1 MSPLDGV
8 GVELVL
14 STLALHLVGHLC
26 ALGMHV
32 GVGVKAR
39 RYIVGMIAHLLHN
52 VNLAVSRP
60 RTEVHRHHPEGRPC
74 TLTLRQF
81 DAGLDIA
88 VLPAFLHLGIDTA
101 GVDLAVLLQGGDAQL
116 ATTHLSHQLALGRAV
131 VDIFLQLIVHTTLT
145 PHLMRPV
152 GGIQLRPFVELIVPD
167 EGIAFRSV
175 VGRLSGCL
183 LLYADDLA
191 GRARHDVDGAR
202 AGTGRR
208 ISRYLDRDSA
218 RLGCRIAGFYRDKV
232 LIGISPPLLARCRDA
247 DAVGAAI
254 DGSGDALQGGAD
266 DSGIGNRVVG
276 VVAATA
282 GDGHG
287 DDEH

>member
-1 MSPLDGV
+1 M
-8 GVELVL
+8 
-14 STLALHLVGHLC
+14 
-26 ALGMHV
+26 
-32 GVGVKAR
+32 
-39 RYIVGMIAHLLHN
+39 
-52 VNLAVSRP
+52 
-60 RTEVHRHHPEGRPC
+60 
-74 TLTLRQF
+74 
-81 DAGLDIA
+81 
-88 VLPAFLHLGIDTA
+88 
-101 GVDLAVLLQGGDAQL
+101 
-116 ATTHLSHQLALGRAV
+116 ATTYLSHQLAFGRAV
-131 VDIFLQLIVHTTLT
+131 VDIFLQLVVHTTLA

-152 GGIQLRPFVELIVPD
+152 SGIQLRPFVELIVPD

-191 GRARHDVDGAR
+191 GRPRHDVDGAR

-208 ISRYLDRDSA
+208 ISRYLDRDCA
-218 RLGCRIAGFYRDKV
+218 RLGCRIAAFDRDKV
-232 LIGISPPLLARCRDA
+232 LIGVGAPFPARRLDA

-254 DGSGDALQGGAD
+254 GGSGDALQGGAD

-282 GDGHG
+282 GDGRG